1 MISRDKH
8 LGAKFASGEKS
19 CRSMFFGLA
28 HRRDFDI
35 VPQMKKMIRS
45 IVLSLLL
52 TAVGAAY
59 GAAVP
64 ALNVIVSD
72 SAGKAAFK
80 GTTNAKGT
88 FTTASLKPGN
98 YAVQFN
104 SSAAMKGTNYTI
116 VVSAGTKKVSAA
128 GVAGEKF
135 AKGGVALKVDVGPG
149 LNISGQVAAEANGAS
164 KNGKKMVWI
173 APHAGS
179 NMPGHWVEEDS
190 AEAKEAKTAG
200 TMSKDGVRTTQEHM
214 VNHGGD

>member
-1 MISRDKH
+1 
-8 LGAKFASGEKS
+8 
-19 CRSMFFGLA
+19 
-28 HRRDFDI
+28 
-35 VPQMKKMIRS
+35 MKKIIRS
-45 IVLSLLL
+45 TVLSLVL

-72 SAGKAAFK
+72 SSGKAAFK

-88 FTTASLKPGN
+88 FATASLKPGN

-104 SSAAMKGTNYTI
+104 SAAAMKGTNYTI

-149 LNISGQVAAEANGAS
+149 LNISGQVAAEAAGAS

-173 APHAGS
+173 APHVGS

-200 TMSKDGVRTTQEHM
+200 NMSKDSLQRMQEKA
-214 VNHGGD
+214 VNPQGN